1 MAKTRYVKTAL
12 TGGGATALDGI
23 VITTPLLTNDFAFV
37 VVGNVATMYNFDAT
51 SSAAESSPDVIN
63 PDGNAGNGRWLL
75 QNLQSTGFTG
85 TSATSVAIGTG
96 SKTFTIQLNKAFV
109 IGMSVL
115 IADTAAPATNW
126 MHGAA
131 TAYTASTGELIVTVT
146 TVGGSGT
153 KTAWTVSLSAPILEV
168 SIPAATKMLFYA
180 DTAPA
185 GWTIDNTLDDKLVY
199 VTKGSAAG
207 GQTGGAAHSAGTWT
221 QPNHTHTG
229 PSHTHTGPS
238 HTHTGPSHTHTTPA
252 VALSIAEMPAHSH
265 PGSTADGTGHVGPA
279 NTQWHTRTGTV
290 YYGFNEVSSAVA
302 VASQGSGSTHAHGDT
317 GAGGTGAT
325 GAEGTGATG
334 ADGTGATG
342 NGATANT
349 WRPAAY
355 SMIIC
360 TKN

>member
-85 TSATSVAIGTG
+85 TSVTSVAIGTG
-96 SKTFTIQLNKAFV
+96 SKTFTIQTNKAFV

-238 HTHTGPSHTHTTPA
+238 HTHTTPA
-252 VALSIAEMPAHSH
+252 VALSIAEMPAHDHS
-265 PGSTADGTGHVGPA
+265 GSTATGTGHADGPGGNA
-279 NTQWHTRTGTV
+279 YGHTNTATYWGFGTL
-290 YYGFNEVSSAVA
+290 SSTVT

-317 GAGGTGAT
+317 GAG
-325 GAEGTGATG
+325 GTGATG